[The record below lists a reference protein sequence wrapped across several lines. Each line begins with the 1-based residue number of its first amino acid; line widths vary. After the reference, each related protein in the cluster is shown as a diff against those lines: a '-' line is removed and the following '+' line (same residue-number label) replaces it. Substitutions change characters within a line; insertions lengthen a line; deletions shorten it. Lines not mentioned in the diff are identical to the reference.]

1 MDEQRMALD
10 AAQTW
15 VQTPPQALPTRVA
28 MSSFGFRIFKMDLIL
43 RVSDDRH
50 SFKSRHGCH
59 NMNGS

>member
-43 RVSDDRH
+43 RVSDD
-50 SFKSRHGCH
+50 
-59 NMNGS
+59 